1 MAQGR
6 TYSISFSGVAVSAV
20 QDLLSLLS
28 GSAMAFEVHGFEI
41 GQITGIVSQ
50 NLRVSLKRFTGPT
63 VGSGGS
69 APTPIKA
76 LTGDAAATS
85 TARANDTVQ
94 MTGTGTTIHSDVFAT
109 LNGIS
114 WFWPPE
120 DRPVIGL
127 SQGMSLSLDTA
138 PTAALTMSGTLY
150 FREIL

>member
-6 TYSISFSGVAVSAV
+6 TYTVRFAGVSVAAV
-20 QDLLSLLS
+20 QDLLSLLT
-28 GSAMAFEVHGFEI
+28 GAAMALELHGFEL
-41 GQITGIVSQ
+41 GQITATTSQ
-50 NLRVSLKRFTGPT
+50 NLNISVNRFTSPT

-85 TARANDTVQ
+85 TARANDTVV
-94 MTGTGTTIHSDVFAT
+94 MTGTKTVLHSDVFAT

-127 SQGMSLSLDTA
+127 NQGVVLSLDTA
-138 PTAALTMSGTLY
+138 PSTGLVMSGTLY